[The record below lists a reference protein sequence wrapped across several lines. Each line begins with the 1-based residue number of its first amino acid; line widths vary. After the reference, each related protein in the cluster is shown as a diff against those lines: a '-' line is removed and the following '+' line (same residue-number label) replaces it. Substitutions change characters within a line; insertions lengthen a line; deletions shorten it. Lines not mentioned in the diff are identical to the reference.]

1 MRIRSAVTAGLAA
14 TALVLAGCGSG
25 DDNAASSSQPAA
37 SSQVEESS
45 APVEAS
51 AESSAAPSEES
62 TSQESTSEET
72 STSEESA
79 ESSASAGS
87 GDIQAFAAALTEA
100 NKSVTA
106 VKGSATGTLNGQP
119 LLQLEYQSAVA
130 NGVPTA
136 MQMSNSTSA
145 GGQTVAMDILM
156 VDGKWYLGG
165 DTMLQQLGVT
175 GGKWVLLDKNSSNPV
190 IAQLAT
196 QMETQTQAQGTAQVE
211 QMVAVAK
218 GLEEV
223 GSEDVDGVPT
233 THYRLTLDAAEA
245 AKLSGASPGEQSET
259 ATAVGDIPVDLWVD
273 ENNRTVQMEM
283 NLDVQGQ
290 TLTMTMKMY
299 DYDVPVEI
307 AAPAP
312 EEIAEV
318 PAG

>member
-1 MRIRSAVTAGLAA
+1 MRIRSVVTAGLAA

-25 DDNAASSSQPAA
+25 DDTAASSSQPAA

-45 APVEAS
+45 APMES
-51 AESSAAPSEES
+51 AEPSEATSEES
-62 TSQESTSEET
+62 TSEESSMSEE

-79 ESSASAGS
+79 ATSAATGS

-136 MQMSNSTSA
+136 MQMSNTTSA
-145 GGQTVAMDILM
+145 GGQSIAMDILM

-165 DTMLQQLGVT
+165 ATMLQQLGVT
-175 GGKWVLLDKNSSNPV
+175 SGTWVLLDKNSTNPV

-196 QMETQTQAQGTAQVE
+196 QMEAQTQAQGTAQVE

-218 GLEEV
+218 SLEEV
-223 GSEDVDGVPT
+223 GAEDVEGVPT

-245 AKLSGASPGEQSET
+245 AKLSGASPGEQTET
-259 ATAVGDIPVDLWVD
+259 AAAVGDIPVDLWID
-273 ENNRTVQMEM
+273 ENNRTVQMQM